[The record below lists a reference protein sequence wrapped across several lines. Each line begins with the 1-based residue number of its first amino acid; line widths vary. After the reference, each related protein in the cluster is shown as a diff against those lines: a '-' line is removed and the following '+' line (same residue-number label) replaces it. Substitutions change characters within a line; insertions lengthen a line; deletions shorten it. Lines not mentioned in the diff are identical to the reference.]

1 AAVVMGPLL
10 SVLVIMAGSR
20 ENCSVSKKYIH
31 KGMLSKR
38 EDERLSEKRPSGF
51 VFAAN
56 RISLPRHAGR
66 GIGARAAGAAMA

>member
-1 AAVVMGPLL
+1 
-10 SVLVIMAGSR
+10 MAGSR

-38 EDERLSEKRPSGF
+38 EDERLSENRPSGF

-56 RISLPRHAGR
+56 RTSCPRHASR
-66 GIGARAAGAAMA
+66 GIEARAGLPGMA